1 MTPEEL
7 KELSTEEFNVLST
20 AISNESVRRTALA
33 NLQEKVKANV
43 NEYKGWGGSTDDL
56 LSLLEDTPASDPSV
70 IDGPGPS
77 TPEEPTETV
86 DPVVEVEPEE
96 TPTDE
101 GYTF

>member
-1 MTPEEL
+1 MTEEEL
-7 KELSTEEFNVLST
+7 KALSTEEFNVLST
-20 AISNESVRRTALA
+20 AIANESVRRTALD
-33 NLQEKVKANV
+33 NLKGKVKANV
-43 NEYKGWGGSTDDL
+43 DEYKEWGGYTADL
-56 LSLLEDTPASDPSV
+56 LSLLEDTPATDSSM

-77 TPEEPTETV
+77 TPEEPAETV

>member
-7 KELSTEEFNVLST
+7 KVLSTEEFNVLST
-20 AISNESVRRTALA
+20 AIANESVRRTALD

-43 NEYKGWGGSTDDL
+43 NEYKGWGGSIADF
-56 LSLLEDTPASDPSV
+56 LSLLEDAPADDSSM

-77 TPEEPTETV
+77 IPEEPAETV
-86 DPVVEVEPEE
+86 DPVVEIEPEK
-96 TPTDE
+96 TSTNE

>member
-7 KELSTEEFNVLST
+7 KVLSTEEFNVLST
-20 AISNESVRRTALA
+20 AIANEAVRRTALA
-33 NLQEKVKANV
+33 NLQGKVKANV
-43 NEYKGWGGSTDDL
+43 DEYKGWGGSTADL
-56 LSLLEDTPASDPSV
+56 LSLLEDTPATDSSM

-77 TPEEPTETV
+77 TPEEPAETV

>member
-7 KELSTEEFNVLST
+7 EALSTEEFNVLST
-20 AISNESVRRTALA
+20 AIANESVRRTALA
-33 NLQEKVKANV
+33 NLQEKVKTNV
-43 NEYKGWGGSTDDL
+43 NEYKGWGGSTADL
-56 LSLLEDTPASDPSV
+56 LSLLEDAPAADPSV

-77 TPEEPTETV
+77 PSEEPAETV

-96 TPTDE
+96 TPTNE

>member
-7 KELSTEEFNVLST
+7 KALSIEEFNVLST
-20 AISNESVRRTALA
+20 AIANESVRRTALA
-33 NLQEKVKANV
+33 NLQGKVQANV
-43 NEYKGWGGSTDDL
+43 NEYKGWGGSIADL
-56 LSLLEDTPASDPSV
+56 LSLLEDTPATDSSM

-96 TPTDE
+96 TPTDG

>member
-7 KELSTEEFNVLST
+7 KVLSTEEFNVLST
-20 AISNESVRRTALA
+20 AIANESVRRTALA
-33 NLQEKVKANV
+33 NLQGKVQANV
-43 NEYKGWGGSTDDL
+43 NEYKGWGGSTADL
-56 LSLLEDTPASDPSV
+56 LSLLEDTPATDSSM

-77 TPEEPTETV
+77 TPEE
-86 DPVVEVEPEE
+86 PVVEVEPEE